1 MSQVV
6 ATELEIPD
14 DLAGFRLPAARNA
27 RLRELLDR
35 QDAGNA
41 LSEADRG
48 EAEGLV
54 ELAEF
59 LTLLRLLAERTALT
73 RGSSSRT

>member
-1 MSQVV
+1 MSRVV
-6 ATELEIPD
+6 AFELEIPD
-14 DLAGFRLPAARNA
+14 DLAGFRLPAALNA

-41 LSEADRG
+41 LSEAERA

-59 LTLLRLLAERTALT
+59 LTLLRLRAAHSALARDSATRT
-73 RGSSSRT
+73 